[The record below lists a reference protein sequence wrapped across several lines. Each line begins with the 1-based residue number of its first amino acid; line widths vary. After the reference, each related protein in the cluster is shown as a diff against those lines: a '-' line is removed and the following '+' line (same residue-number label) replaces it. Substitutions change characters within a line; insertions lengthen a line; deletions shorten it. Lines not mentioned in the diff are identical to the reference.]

1 MSLDLLEPNGLYV
14 LLFIRDDPPKVN
26 DFHWGLYLHS
36 NSDTGGMKY
45 HIRNSGGGW
54 LPDYAIAGDVL
65 KSFLLVGLFQIARIP
80 AGATNDVDII
90 FKTYDQQLNQLPGLT
105 CRTWVFDVLKLLQK
119 PWNGGV
125 LLKCT
130 DIVALEQEIMAWG
143 NSNAFGASRNK
154 QPRPVSASKLCG
166 L

>member
-14 LLFIRDDPPKVN
+14 LLFIRDHPPKVN

-54 LPDYAIAGDVL
+54 LPDYAIAGGVL

-80 AGATNDVDII
+80 AGAMNDVDII

-105 CRTWVFDVLKLLQK
+105 CRTWVFDV
-119 PWNGGV
+119 
-125 LLKCT
+125 LKCT

>member
-14 LLFIRDDPPKVN
+14 LLFIRDDPPKLN
-26 DFHWGLYLHS
+26 DFHWGLYLHF
-36 NSDTGGMKY
+36 NSDTGGMK
-45 HIRNSGGGW
+45 
-54 LPDYAIAGDVL
+54 
-65 KSFLLVGLFQIARIP
+65 IP

-143 NSNAFGASRNK
+143 NSNAFGASGNK

>member
-14 LLFIRDDPPKVN
+14 LLFIRDDPPKLN

-36 NSDTGGMKY
+36 NSDTG
-45 HIRNSGGGW
+45 
-54 LPDYAIAGDVL
+54 
-65 KSFLLVGLFQIARIP
+65 VGLFQIARIP

-105 CRTWVFDVLKLLQK
+105 CRTWVFDVLKLLQT
-119 PWNGGV
+119 PWNGGM

>member
-14 LLFIRDDPPKVN
+14 PLFIRDDPSKLN
-26 DFHWGLYLHS
+26 DFHWGLYLHF
-36 NSDTGGMKY
+36 NSDTGVGEDGFQ
-45 HIRNSGGGW
+45 ITPSRA
-54 LPDYAIAGDVL
+54 LPDR
-65 KSFLLVGLFQIARIP
+65 QIP
-80 AGATNDVDII
+80 AGATNNVDII

-105 CRTWVFDVLKLLQK
+105 CRTWVFEVLKLLQK

>member
-1 MSLDLLEPNGLYV
+1 MASRL
-14 LLFIRDDPPKVN
+14 R
-26 DFHWGLYLHS
+26 H
-36 NSDTGGMKY
+36 
-45 HIRNSGGGW
+45 R
-54 LPDYAIAGDVL
+54 
-65 KSFLLVGLFQIARIP
+65 GLFQIARIP

-119 PWNGGV
+119 PWNGGM